1 MGTDSRK
8 ILQNTLL
15 LTLTEVM
22 AQIMSLLLI
31 MAVARKL
38 GPELMGIYA
47 FGVAFVGIFQIFVNF
62 GLEPF
67 IQREVSRRPDI
78 AGRLMAQ
85 IFVLKLIIYLTSF
98 ILILIFSLAAV
109 DSEMKRRVV
118 WILTGAMFF
127 QTNLTATNAFF
138 RAYQKAKYEAILRM
152 SLRIVYTSL
161 GLAAI
166 FSGRGL
172 LTLVTLEF
180 IAQAGTCLLAWS
192 LFIKRIGNPF
202 HALGLSHLKELIKS
216 ARDFFLIRI
225 VQTIFNSID
234 LVMLS
239 LIAGDTATG
248 FYSVAVR
255 LTGAFD
261 FIPTAFSGAFLPVIS
276 RQAHTDRSAF
286 VNTFRPY
293 YRYLFIIGLG
303 LAIALSGL
311 AEEWI
316 FFLFGTSFKPA
327 APTLIALSIALV
339 LTFANWSLS
348 NAIIALDK
356 EQVMLKV
363 FSICAGFNILLN
375 LLLIPKFQHNGAAWA
390 TVASQTLLIVLQL
403 ATLGRNLL
411 GSLTL
416 GRLSLKPL
424 LAGVITCGLACWLVS
439 GHLNLLLGLV
449 LIGLGFLALLFITGS
464 LTCAEITEARNL
476 LSRRY

>member
-1 MGTDSRK
+1 MGTDSKK
-8 ILQNTLL
+8 ILQNTLM
-15 LTLTEVM
+15 LTLTEII
-22 AQIMSLLLI
+22 ARIMSLLLI

-47 FGVAFVGIFQIFVNF
+47 FGVTFVGIFQIFVNF

-85 IFVLKLIIYLTSF
+85 IFVLKLIIYLAAV

-109 DSEMKRRVV
+109 DSEVKRWVV
-118 WILTGAMFF
+118 WILTGTMFF
-127 QTNLTATNAFF
+127 QTNFTATNAFF
-138 RAYQKAKYEAILRM
+138 RAYQKAKYEAMVRM
-152 SLRIVYTSL
+152 SLRVVYTSL

-166 FSGRGL
+166 LSGRGL

-180 IAQAGTCLLAWS
+180 IAQAGACLLAWS

-202 HALGLSHLKELIKS
+202 HALGLSHLKKLILS

-234 LVMLS
+234 LLMLS
-239 LIAGDTATG
+239 LMAGDTATG

-261 FIPTAFSGAFLPVIS
+261 FLPTAFTGAFLPVIS
-276 RQAHTDRSAF
+276 RQARTDQSAF

-293 YRYLFIIGLG
+293 YKYLFIIGLG
-303 LAIALSGL
+303 VAVALSGL
-311 AEEWI
+311 AEGWI
-316 FFLFGTSFKPA
+316 VFLFGTSFKLA
-327 APTLIALSIALV
+327 APTLVALSIALM
-339 LTFANWSLS
+339 LTFANWSIS

-356 EQVMLKV
+356 EKLMLKI
-363 FSICAGFNILLN
+363 FGLCAGFNILLN

-390 TVASQTLLIVLQL
+390 TVASQTLLLVLQL
-403 ATLGRNLL
+403 AALGRNLL
-411 GSLTL
+411 ASLTL
-416 GRLSLKPL
+416 GRLSIKPL
-424 LAGVITCGLACWLVS
+424 LAGVITCGLAWWLVR
-439 GHLNLLLGLV
+439 GHFNLLLGLV
-449 LIGLGFLALLFITGS
+449 LIGMGFLALLFITRS
-464 LTCAEITEARNL
+464 ITYTELTEARHL
-476 LSRRY
+476 LHRRN